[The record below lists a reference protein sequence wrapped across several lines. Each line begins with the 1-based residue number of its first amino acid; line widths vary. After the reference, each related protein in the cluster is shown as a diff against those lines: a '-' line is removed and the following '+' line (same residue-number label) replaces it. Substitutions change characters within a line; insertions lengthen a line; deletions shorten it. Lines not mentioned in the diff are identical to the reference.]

1 MVDPWAPKSTTT
13 AFQDDRP
20 RMDGL
25 PVSSSV
31 ESPNI
36 VVMH

>member
-1 MVDPWAPKSTTT
+1 MTG
-13 AFQDDRP
+13 RGC
-20 RMDGL
+20 DGL
-25 PVSSSV
+25 PVSPSA